1 MKSPNGQA
9 QQQSRSGGAGK
20 AAQKAEVQNN
30 RASGGMSEFAIDW
43 AFMILVVAAGVLML
57 FLVLR

>member
-1 MKSPNGQA
+1 MKSPNGQK
-9 QQQSRSGGAGK
+9 QQQNRSGGAGK

-30 RASGGMSEFAIDW
+30 GGSKGISEFAIDW
-43 AFMILVVAAGVLML
+43 AFMLLVVAAGVLML